1 MEWDSGEIVDLKLTR
16 GEGRTR
22 VCLDAQYLGPDMV
35 VYLFNEG
42 AHIGAVAIGEYA
54 AEYDRVSVSIL
65 TRVGHKDDIIAQRA
79 AHAISHFTHRP
90 VCVVAGVHLDNIDGA
105 EIEQLVDNSA
115 KIVEDLKQKLAA
127 RS

>member
-1 MEWDSGEIVDLKLTR
+1 VDLKLTR

-22 VCLDAQYLGPDMV
+22 VCLDAQYLGSDMV

-65 TRVGHKDDIIAQRA
+65 TRLGHKDDVIAQRA

-90 VCVVAGVHLDNIDGA
+90 VCVVAGIHLDNIGGT
-105 EIEQLVDNSA
+105 EIDQLVENSA
-115 KIVEDLKQKLAA
+115 KIVEDLKRQLAA

>member
-1 MEWDSGEIVDLKLTR
+1 MERTGGEIVDLKLTR

-22 VCLDAQYLGPDMV
+22 VCLDAQFLGPDLV

-65 TRVGHKDDIIAQRA
+65 TRLGHKDDIIAQRS

-90 VCVVAGVHLDNIDGA
+90 VCVVAGVHLENISRT
-105 EIEQLVDNSA
+105 EIEQLVENSA

-127 RS
+127 KS